1 MLVPAAGDWAC
12 FGLARKP
19 GRPDTAR
26 MPREP
31 DLAGITIVT
40 KPTDDLTDRDRAVM
54 SALFDIAYRDANHP
68 YLAKSLTTLRFAAIA
83 MQNDTPAGFSLGDM
97 RIMDLLRL
105 PQQTVTLAGI
115 CCIDPRF
122 RRRGLFGA
130 IERAAITGAG
140 IVPSGRVLS
149 AGRMAHPVSF
159 HVMNPATRIPRYG
172 TAPTSWQ
179 RAVAQAIA
187 DAYGVPKFDQETFVC
202 HGSGQPIG
210 YPIIEMDVEPE
221 EWRIFEHV
229 NRDRGDSLLG
239 LTWSPDAP
247 EGWL

>member
-1 MLVPAAGDWAC
+1 
-12 FGLARKP
+12 
-19 GRPDTAR
+19 

-31 DLAGITIVT
+31 DLTGITIVAR
-40 KPTDDLTDRDRAVM
+40 PTAELTRSDRATM
-54 SALFDIAYRDANHP
+54 SALFAMAYRAANQP
-68 YLAKSLTTLRFAAIA
+68 YLEKSLTTLRFAAIG
-83 MQNDTPAGFSLGDM
+83 MQGETPAGLALGDV
-97 RIMDLLRL
+97 RVMDLPGL
-105 PQQTVTLAGI
+105 PQQAVILAGI

-130 IERAAITGAG
+130 IERAAVLGAG
-140 IVPSGRVLS
+140 IVPNGRVLS

-159 HVMNPATRIPRYG
+159 RVMNPATRIPRYG
-172 TAPTSWQ
+172 TALTPWQ
-179 RAVAQAIA
+179 RAVGQAVA

-202 HGSGQPIG
+202 HGTGEPIG

-221 EWRIFEHV
+221 EWRIFAHV